1 MSKGLLLV
9 VGLGIASFFTWKH
22 YSKPKIFPP
31 EQEIENLI
39 AKGTLSA
46 VELTEV
52 TDKFPALVGRAL
64 RDRRITVTGVLHKAM
79 VKGVGSH
86 DLILDLEGSRKRKI
100 TFASDVNSYARANNS
115 IGKSKTKF
123 QKFGREIVVYE
134 SAPSRASIRDGIR
147 CLKFGARKETRS
159 CRKGRLSRTRHRDFG
174 GNLSAHH
181 QRQHFHR
188 VETIEE
194 PVSSDPSQ
202 VTGWVFF
209 FPINQAIPMQIS

>member
-22 YSKPKIFPP
+22 YSKPKILSP
-31 EQEIENLI
+31 EQEVENLI

-46 VELTEV
+46 VELAEI

-64 RDRRITVTGVLHKAM
+64 RDRRITVTGVLHKAL

-134 SAPSRASIRDGIR
+134 SAPIRAKGSLGGGAIQKMLGYAAPAEPQSETGSDASNAEQVKAQGPVERVVFRELDTVPLEGI
-147 CLKFGARKETRS
+147 F
-159 CRKGRLSRTRHRDFG
+159 
-174 GNLSAHH
+174 
-181 QRQHFHR
+181 QHITNANIF
-188 VETIEE
+188 IEWR
-194 PVSSDPSQ
+194 PSK
-202 VTGWVFF
+202 
-209 FPINQAIPMQIS
+209 SL

>member
-22 YSKPKIFPP
+22 YSKPKIFSP
-31 EQEIENLI
+31 EQEVENLI

-46 VELTEV
+46 VELAEI

-64 RDRRITVTGVLHKAM
+64 RDRRITFTGVLHKAL

-134 SAPSRASIRDGIR
+134 SAPIRAKGSLGGGALQKMLGYAAPAEPPSETESDASNPEQEKKQGPVERVVFRELDTVTLEGI
-147 CLKFGARKETRS
+147 F
-159 CRKGRLSRTRHRDFG
+159 
-174 GNLSAHH
+174 
-181 QRQHFHR
+181 QHITNANIF
-188 VETIEE
+188 IEWR
-194 PVSSDPSQ
+194 PAKSL
-202 VTGWVFF
+202 
-209 FPINQAIPMQIS
+209 

>member
-22 YSKPKIFPP
+22 YSKPKILSP
-31 EQEIENLI
+31 EQEVEHLI

-46 VELTEV
+46 VELAEI
-52 TDKFPALVGRAL
+52 TDKFPALVGRVL
-64 RDRRITVTGVLHKAM
+64 RDRRITVTGVLHKAL

-134 SAPSRASIRDGIR
+134 SAPIRAKGSLGGGAIQKMLGYAAPAKPQSETGSDASNAEQVKAQGPVERVVFRELDTVTLEGI
-147 CLKFGARKETRS
+147 F
-159 CRKGRLSRTRHRDFG
+159 
-174 GNLSAHH
+174 
-181 QRQHFHR
+181 QHITNANIF
-188 VETIEE
+188 IEWR
-194 PVSSDPSQ
+194 PSK
-202 VTGWVFF
+202 
-209 FPINQAIPMQIS
+209 SL